1 MTERGD
7 KGGARARFPTLVRMT
22 LALEEAAQAV
32 TAIEDKYDLTQDQRK
47 TLRSMLTTE
56 VARRATEPELETVR
70 LPDSAPELWANRKGR
85 KENPV
90 AFIRRVYAPWLNR
103 GLKRGDLRS
112 LDQQLYQALA
122 VWMHRHPEL
131 KFAELN
137 IDPAGWVERAKTRRP
152 GLADAWARGRST
164 AKLDEPK

>member
-7 KGGARARFPTLVRMT
+7 KGGAPARFPTLVRMT

-32 TAIEDKYDLTQDQRK
+32 AAIEDKYELTSEQRK
-47 TLRSMLTTE
+47 TLRSMLSSE
-56 VARRATEPELETVR
+56 VAQRAREPEHEAVR

-103 GLKRGDLRS
+103 GLKRSDLRS

-122 VWMHRHPEL
+122 VWMHRHPQMR
-131 KFAELN
+131 FADLD
-137 IDPAGWVERAKTRRP
+137 IAPAGWVERAKKP
-152 GLADAWARGRST
+152 GLAEAWARGRRT